1 MVSFNFTIALFGAKT
16 EAKYRDVTPL
26 IQVSLYLLS
35 ITERCQRVWMGGTN
49 VSCQL
54 KFRLFVSC
62 QLNFIACC
70 FLFRLQERQKHFKS
84 SDKVIFVL
92 TTAVVKRKRKI
103 RSRKNSTCVRD
114 KHCISMTSNLDTNTR
129 FKRGTSHVSY
139 QIQLRFNFGT
149 AKVRQLFQTP
159 YLMLPYQMKIIKWIH
174 ERYGV

>member
-1 MVSFNFTIALFGAKT
+1 MNHRALSEGM
-16 EAKYRDVTPL
+16 D
-26 IQVSLYLLS
+26 
-35 ITERCQRVWMGGTN
+35 GGGGDTN

-70 FLFRLQERQKHFKS
+70 FIFRLQERQKHYKS

-92 TTAVVKRKRKI
+92 TTAMVKRKRKI
-103 RSRKNSTCVRD
+103 RSRKNSTCVPD

-139 QIQLRFNFGT
+139 QIHLYST
-149 AKVRQLFQTP
+149 LVRR
-159 YLMLPYQMKIIKWIH
+159 
-174 ERYGV
+174 RYGSCFRRST